1 MAKEINKPIETS
13 APTEVSNFLRQII
26 DADCLNS
33 KYANRFDTE
42 GKPLPSVIT
51 RFPPEPNGY
60 LHIGHAKSICLNF
73 GLAKDYGHMPNGAR
87 CHMRFD
93 DTNPAKEE
101 TEYVDS
107 ILETVQ
113 WLGFDW
119 HHQGREYQFYAS
131 DYFETLYSFAEILIN
146 TGKAYVDSQS
156 AEDIQ
161 KNRGNFNQVGIESP
175 YRNRSVLENLE
186 LFREMRAGKFSD
198 GEHVLRLKIDMSHPN
213 LVMRDLVIYRIR
225 HAHHHRTGNAWC
237 IYPLYDFTHCISD
250 ALENVTHSICTLEF
264 ENNRPLYEW
273 ILNELVK
280 AGALKTPLPHQYEF
294 ARLNLSFT
302 LTSKR
307 KLLLLVQEN
316 YVDGWDDPRMP
327 TIVGLRRR
335 GYTPESLQLF
345 CERIGVSKADS
356 WIDMSVLEQALR
368 DDLDPKVER
377 GIAVLSPLKLVI
389 ENFDHESELC
399 SAPKHPHHEDWG
411 RREFPISKELWI
423 ESDDFMIDPIKGFF
437 RLYPPKDGQAG
448 GRVRLRYGFVVE
460 CTGYEV
466 DADGNPILVRVKYFP
481 DSKSGTPGSSEYK
494 VKGNIH
500 WVSVTHA
507 VNAELRMYDR
517 LFTDPNPAGGDN
529 DFLTLLNPN
538 SKKIINAFVEP
549 SLANANPEQRF
560 QFERHGYFVAD
571 KKDFSQNKP
580 VFNFAVGLKDNWKK

>member
-1 MAKEINKPIETS
+1 
-13 APTEVSNFLRQII
+13 
-26 DADCLNS
+26 
-33 KYANRFDTE
+33 
-42 GKPLPSVIT
+42 
-51 RFPPEPNGY
+51 
-60 LHIGHAKSICLNF
+60 
-73 GLAKDYGHMPNGAR
+73 
-87 CHMRFD
+87 
-93 DTNPAKEE
+93 
-101 TEYVDS
+101 
-107 ILETVQ
+107 
-113 WLGFDW
+113 
-119 HHQGREYQFYAS
+119 
-131 DYFETLYSFAEILIN
+131 
-146 TGKAYVDSQS
+146 
-156 AEDIQ
+156 
-161 KNRGNFNQVGIESP
+161 
-175 YRNRSVLENLE
+175 
-186 LFREMRAGKFSD
+186 
-198 GEHVLRLKIDMSHPN
+198 
-213 LVMRDLVIYRIR
+213 
-225 HAHHHRTGNAWC
+225 
-237 IYPLYDFTHCISD
+237 
-250 ALENVTHSICTLEF
+250 
-264 ENNRPLYEW
+264 
-273 ILNELVK
+273 
-280 AGALKTPLPHQYEF
+280 
-294 ARLNLSFT
+294 
-302 LTSKR
+302 
-307 KLLLLVQEN
+307 
-316 YVDGWDDPRMP
+316 MP

-423 ESDDFMIDPIKGFF
+423 ESDDFMISPIKGFF

-466 DADGNPILVRVKYFP
+466 DADGNPILVRVKYFS

-500 WVSVTHA
+500 WVSVPHA

-517 LFTDPNPAGGDN
+517 LFTDPNPAGRDN